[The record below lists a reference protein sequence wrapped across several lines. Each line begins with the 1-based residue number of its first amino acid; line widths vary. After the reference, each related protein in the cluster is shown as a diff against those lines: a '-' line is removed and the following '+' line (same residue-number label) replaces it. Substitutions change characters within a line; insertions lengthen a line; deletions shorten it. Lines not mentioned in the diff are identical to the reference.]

1 LHAYMHKPPGERF
14 LRASCSSTRN
24 SPKKHLTMVSLE
36 GLFSNSSAP
45 GAFGATVGLDFF
57 ETQLV
62 ESEARTTV
70 EDANDDLK
78 IEVEL
83 YKNALTAAQ
92 AAVRKFETSSKPFFR
107 PTDYFAEMIKSD
119 AHMETI
125 RLRLVEEAEGL
136 KASEEAKKKRELKKF
151 GKAIQVEN
159 KLQREKETKRIKEGV
174 KELRK
179 KRKDVTKLDGQDA
192 QEFDVAI
199 EETLSSNPKKRAG
212 GPSGGGGLEG
222 RKKSRTARDHKFG
235 RPKPKGVTG
244 RRWKENTKA
253 SAASF
258 EGMGGKGDGKLSSGS
273 SSRSHRGRARGAF
286 GSAKRGSHRTKRS

>member
-1 LHAYMHKPPGERF
+1 M
-14 LRASCSSTRN
+14 
-24 SPKKHLTMVSLE
+24 
-36 GLFSNSSAP
+36 
-45 GAFGATVGLDFF
+45 
-57 ETQLV
+57 
-62 ESEARTTV
+62 
-70 EDANDDLK
+70 
-78 IEVEL
+78 
-83 YKNALTAAQ
+83 
-92 AAVRKFETSSKPFFR
+92 RKFEISSKPFFR
-107 PTDYFAEMIKSD
+107 PEDYFAEMIKSD

-179 KRKDVTKLDGQDA
+179 SWSPFLLLPPLPFLSIAELAMDLGSRTERKDVIKLDGQDA
-192 QEFDVAI
+192 QEFDIAI

-212 GPSGGGGLEG
+212 GPSGGGGTEG

-258 EGMGGKGDGKLSSGS
+258 EGMGGKGDGKLSSGTN
-273 SSRSHRGRARGAF
+273 SRSHRGRGRGAF
-286 GSAKRGSHRTKRS
+286 GGAKRGSHRTKRS

>member
-1 LHAYMHKPPGERF
+1 
-14 LRASCSSTRN
+14 
-24 SPKKHLTMVSLE
+24 MVSLE
-36 GLFSNSSAP
+36 TLFSNATVP
-45 GAFGATVGLDFF
+45 GAVGSSGFGSSVGLDFF

-62 ESEARTTV
+62 ESEARTEV
-70 EDANDDLK
+70 EDVDDDLK

-83 YKNALTAAQ
+83 YKNALQAAQ
-92 AAVRKFETSSKPFFR
+92 QAVRKFKASSKPFFR

-159 KLQREKETKRIKEGV
+159 KIQREKETKRIKEGV

-179 KRKDVTKLDGQDA
+179 KRKDVAKLDGQDE
-192 QEFDVAI
+192 QEFDIAV
-199 EETLSSNPKKRAG
+199 EETLSGNPKKRAG
-212 GPSGGGGLEG
+212 GSLGGEGEG
-222 RKKSRTARDHKFG
+222 RKKTRTAREHKFG

-244 RRWKENTKA
+244 RRWKENTKS
-253 SAASF
+253 SAGSF
-258 EGMGGKGDGKLSSGS
+258 EGMGGKGDGRLSSGT
-273 SSRSHRGRARGAF
+273 GRARGRGRGAG
-286 GSAKRGSHRTKRS
+286 GSSKRGSHRSKK